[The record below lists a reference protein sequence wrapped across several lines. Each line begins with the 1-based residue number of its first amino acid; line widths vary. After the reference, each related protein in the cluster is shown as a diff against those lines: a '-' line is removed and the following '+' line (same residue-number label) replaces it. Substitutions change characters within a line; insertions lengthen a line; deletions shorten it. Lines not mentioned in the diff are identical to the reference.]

1 LLFFRYIAIFL
12 LALLYKTV
20 GSEEE
25 IRVKTKPDF
34 KQLMKSV
41 LFLAICAALLLSL
54 SLPAAAEDQPRHPE
68 PALEKPAFNSNTPR
82 LVLQIIDGKLHK
94 WIEYKND
101 RSSSQLSVLLLEPEQ
116 KTLNALE
123 ISGLFE
129 ASGKWE
135 EQQRLH
141 LSGLAANQ
149 VSLNNLVDNRSALD
163 QSLSI
168 SYPYYT
174 IGMLTVEYK
183 TQFIRGTGFLISPY
197 TVLTNAHN
205 LYTTT
210 LGGWHKSARFS
221 PGQYETIWPETRQP
235 FSTQQP
241 VKTEVNQT
249 FLRYESHNDRENLI
263 RHDYGA
269 LFFSQPF
276 EGITTFMPLQFN
288 EIPTAVSVVGYP
300 GFVRG
305 SPSQGQWLAQ
315 GTVLFQD
322 ENCLFYDALTS
333 GGSSGSP
340 VFTYSASSGTYRVVA
355 IHSFAYE
362 NKLVSGGPH
371 LNSLNL
377 AQIEGWLRWTPDGS
391 GSQTSASVSLT
402 LDKNSLTLDVGA
414 IEMLLVNITPAE
426 LSTTPLTWS
435 SSDNTVATV
444 NTSGLVT
451 AIRSGQT
458 VITVRT
464 ADGAA
469 AATCAVTVRSATGEN
484 IPVNSG
490 IKGDLN
496 GDQLVNIQDVALAQR
511 HVLGLQLL
519 PASLFDLADVNL
531 DGRVDVRDVNL
542 IMRYALGLI
551 NNF

>member
-1 LLFFRYIAIFL
+1 MP
-12 LALLYKTV
+12 
-20 GSEEE
+20 G
-25 IRVKTKPDF
+25 F
-34 KQLMKSV
+34 KQLKQRV
-41 LFLAICAALLLSL
+41 LFLTICAAFFLSL
-54 SLPAAAEDQPRHPE
+54 PLPAAASEQPGHPN
-68 PALEKPAFNSNTPR
+68 PALESPASDYSPR

-94 WIEYKND
+94 WVEYESNRD
-101 RSSSQLSVLLLEPEQ
+101 SSQLFVQLLEPEQ
-116 KTLNALE
+116 KTLSTLE
-123 ISGLFE
+123 IMGLFE
-129 ASGKWE
+129 ASRKWE

-141 LSGLAANQ
+141 LTGLTANQ
-149 VSLNNLVDNRSALD
+149 ISLNNLVDNRSALE

-168 SYPYYT
+168 SYPYHT
-174 IGMLTVEYK
+174 IGMLTVEYG

-205 LYTTT
+205 LYTTA

-221 PGQYETIWPETRQP
+221 PGQYETIWPENRQP
-235 FSTQQP
+235 FSTQKP
-241 VKTEVNQT
+241 AKAEVNQT
-249 FLRYESHNDRENLI
+249 FLRYESYNDRENLI
-263 RHDYGA
+263 RYDYGA
-269 LFFSQPF
+269 LFFNQPF

-288 EIPTAVSVVGYP
+288 QVPTSVSVVGYP

-340 VFTYSASSGTYRVVA
+340 VFTYSPSSGTYRVVA

-362 NKLVSGGPH
+362 NKPVSGGPH
-371 LNSLNL
+371 LNNLNS

-391 GSQTSASVSLT
+391 GSSTSAPVSLI
-402 LDKNSLTLDVGA
+402 LDKNSLNLDVGA
-414 IEMLLVNITPAE
+414 IEMLLVSIIPAE

-435 SSDNTVATV
+435 SSDNTIVTV
-444 NTSGLVT
+444 NTGGLVT
-451 AIRSGQT
+451 ANRGGQAT
-458 VITVRT
+458 ITVRT
-464 ADGAA
+464 TDGTAS
-469 AATCAVTVRSATGEN
+469 ATCAVTVRSTAGADN
-484 IPVNSG
+484 PVNST

-496 GDQLVNIQDVALAQR
+496 GDWLVNIQDVALAQR

-519 PASLFDLADVNL
+519 PANLVDLADVNR

-551 NNF
+551 SSF

>member
-1 LLFFRYIAIFL
+1 
-12 LALLYKTV
+12 
-20 GSEEE
+20 
-25 IRVKTKPDF
+25 VKREPDF
-34 KQLMKSV
+34 KQLKKSLLV
-41 LFLAICAALLLSL
+41 LTICAALLLSL
-54 SLPAAAEDQPRHPE
+54 PLPAAAGSQTPDPG
-68 PALEKPAFNSNTPR
+68 PAFESPTLDRSPR

-94 WIEYKND
+94 WVEYERNHD
-101 RSSSQLSVLLLEPEQ
+101 SRQLSVLLLEPEQ

-123 ISGLFE
+123 IKGLFE

-141 LSGLAANQ
+141 LNGLTANQ
-149 VSLNNLVDNRSALD
+149 VSLNNLIDNRSALD

-174 IGMLTVEYK
+174 IGMLTVEYG

-205 LYTTT
+205 LYNTA
-210 LGGWHKSARFS
+210 LGGWHNGARFS
-221 PGQYETIWPETRQP
+221 PGQYETIWPENRQP
-235 FSTQQP
+235 FSTQEP
-241 VKTEVNQT
+241 AKAEVNQT
-249 FLRYESHNDRENLI
+249 FLRYESYNDRENLI
-263 RHDYGA
+263 RYDYGA
-269 LFFSQPF
+269 LFFNRPF
-276 EGITTFMPLQFN
+276 EGISTYMPLQFN
-288 EIPTAVSVVGYP
+288 QIPTSVSVVGYP
-300 GFVRG
+300 GFVRN

-315 GTVLFQD
+315 GTVLFQN

-340 VFTYSASSGTYRVVA
+340 VFTYSPTSGTYRVVA

-371 LNSLNL
+371 LNSHNL

-391 GSQTSASVSLT
+391 DSQTSASVSLA

-414 IEMLLVNITPAE
+414 IEVLLVSIIPAE
-426 LSTTPLTWS
+426 FSTTPLTWS
-435 SSDNTVATV
+435 SGDNTVATV
-444 NTSGLVT
+444 NASGLVT

-464 ADGAA
+464 ADGTAA
-469 AATCAVTVRSATGEN
+469 DTCAVTVRRTTGESL
-484 IPVNSG
+484 PVNSG

-496 GDQLVNIQDVALAQR
+496 GDRLVNIQDVALTQR

-519 PASLFDLADVNL
+519 PANLFDLADVTL
-531 DGRVDVRDVNL
+531 DGLVDVRDVNL
-542 IMRYALGLI
+542 IMRYSIGLI
-551 NNF
+551 SNF

>member
-1 LLFFRYIAIFL
+1 
-12 LALLYKTV
+12 
-20 GSEEE
+20 
-25 IRVKTKPDF
+25 VKREPGF
-34 KQLMKSV
+34 KQLKKS
-41 LFLAICAALLLSL
+41 LLILTICAALLLSL
-54 SLPAAAEDQPRHPE
+54 PLPAAAGIQTPDPG
-68 PALEKPAFNSNTPR
+68 PAFESPTFDRSPR

-94 WIEYKND
+94 WVEYERNHD
-101 RSSSQLSVLLLEPEQ
+101 NRQLSVLLLEPE
-116 KTLNALE
+116 KKILNSLE
-123 ISGLFE
+123 INGLFE
-129 ASGKWE
+129 ASREWE

-141 LSGLAANQ
+141 LTGLTANQ
-149 VSLNNLVDNRSALD
+149 ISLNNLVDNRSALD

-168 SYPYYT
+168 SYPYHT
-174 IGMLTVEYK
+174 IGMLTVEYG

-205 LYTTT
+205 LYSTA
-210 LGGWHKSARFS
+210 LGGWHKGARFS
-221 PGQYETIWPETRQP
+221 PGQYETIWPENRQP
-235 FSTQQP
+235 FSIQEP
-241 VKTEVNQT
+241 AKAEVNQT
-249 FLRYESHNDRENLI
+249 FLRYESYNDRENLI
-263 RHDYGA
+263 RYDYGA
-269 LFFSQPF
+269 LFFNQPF
-276 EGITTFMPLQFN
+276 DGITTFMPLQFN
-288 EIPTAVSVVGYP
+288 QVPTSVSVVGYP

-340 VFTYSASSGTYRVVA
+340 VFTYSPASGTYRVVA

-362 NKLVSGGPH
+362 NKPVSGGPH

-391 GSQTSASVSLT
+391 GSQTTASVSLT

-414 IEMLLVNITPAE
+414 IEILLVSIVPAE
-426 LSTTPLTWS
+426 LSATPLTWS

-444 NTSGLVT
+444 NASGLVT
-451 AIRSGQT
+451 AIRSGQAI
-458 VITVRT
+458 ITVRT
-464 ADGAA
+464 TDGRAT
-469 AATCAVTVRSATGEN
+469 ATCVVTVKGTSGES
-484 IPVNSG
+484 ITVNSG

-496 GDQLVNIQDVALAQR
+496 GDKLVNIQDVALAQR

-519 PASLFDLADVNL
+519 PATLFDLADVNL

-551 NNF
+551 SSF